1 MEKDGLI
8 DLYEDKNTFNQM
20 VKTNSEGVKVISKN
34 KIKIKQSNL
43 DHKGLKKTMS
53 TTQEM
58 FSLTDRKLLKNNT
71 DTLST

>member
-8 DLYEDKNTFNQM
+8 DLYEDKSTFNQM

-43 DHKGLKKTMS
+43 DNKGLKKAMS